1 QNCEKLSIV
10 NLADLPVSDLS
21 PLFVT
26 GKLKELDLSG
36 CRNVNDLS
44 GIENTNITFL
54 STKGTAI
61 RHIDHLPSIYS
72 FGINDLSLILD
83 PLDSYSFLA
92 DNTAYRNIILNGA
105 SPSSFIPYLE
115 KARIA
120 ELQLNDCGIERI
132 SQLEGLSVNSIL
144 QINDENF
151 SSLEGVDEFFP
162 YLGTLDISGSDALND
177 LSALLESN
185 ISKLI
190 ISNEQR
196 ELISDS
202 ILEKGIEVLIRLEDE
217 LVPYE
222 QS

>member
-1 QNCEKLSIV
+1 
-10 NLADLPVSDLS
+10 
-21 PLFVT
+21 
-26 GKLKELDLSG
+26 
-36 CRNVNDLS
+36 
-44 GIENTNITFL
+44 
-54 STKGTAI
+54 
-61 RHIDHLPSIYS
+61 
-72 FGINDLSLILD
+72 
-83 PLDSYSFLA
+83 
-92 DNTAYRNIILNGA
+92 
-105 SPSSFIPYLE
+105 
-115 KARIA
+115 
-120 ELQLNDCGIERI
+120 QLNDCGIERI
-132 SQLEGLSVNSIL
+132 SQLEGLSVNSTL